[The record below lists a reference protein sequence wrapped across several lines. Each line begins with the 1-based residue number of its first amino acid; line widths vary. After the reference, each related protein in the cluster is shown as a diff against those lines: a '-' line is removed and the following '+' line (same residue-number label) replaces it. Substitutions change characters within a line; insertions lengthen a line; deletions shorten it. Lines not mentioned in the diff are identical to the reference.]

1 MKSETTKH
9 LIILAFVALAAFIAW
24 EIFKTIQKGEEA
36 AKQLFAAPG
45 NAIKGMWNDLKSG
58 VKAVTGL
65 FGFDS
70 GGSGSSDNVS
80 LVDPSSPLYDM
91 TTIGGV
97 PINTLGTNGFNPQP
111 TGSQDVGFNNWL
123 ASLGAGR

>member
-24 EIFKTIQKGEEA
+24 EIFKTIQKGEDA
-36 AKQLFAAPG
+36 AKKLFSAPG
-45 NAIKGMWNDLKSG
+45 DAIKGMWNDLKSG

-70 GGSGSSDNVS
+70 GGSGSPDNGSV
-80 LVDPSSPLYDM
+80 VDPSSPLYPM
-91 TTIGGV
+91 TLGGV
-97 PINTLGTNGFNPQP
+97 PINTLGNGLTIQP
-111 TGSQDVGFNNWL
+111 TQSQDVGFNNWL
-123 ASLGAGR
+123 ASLGAGQ